1 MSKRAQD
8 QSVDDKGAAILDVQ
22 ELCTSFYTDDGV
34 IDAIDK
40 VSFQL
45 GKGETLGIVGES
57 GSGKTV
63 TSKTLLRI
71 IPMPPGKIT
80 GGKVLFHGEDLVK
93 ATDKRMQS
101 IRGNK
106 IAMIFQEPM
115 SALNPVFTVGWQID
129 EALRLHQRD
138 LNKVQRRA
146 RVLEMLKKVRI
157 PSPEQRIDEY
167 PHQLS
172 GGMRQR
178 IMIAMALACNP
189 EILIADEPTTALD
202 VTIQAQVLRLI
213 AKLREELGTA
223 VILITHDLGVVA
235 EVCDRVLVMYAGQ
248 VVEEGKVDDIFHSP
262 SHPYTRALLRSIP
275 KRGKRVPGA
284 KFASIPGM
292 VPDLRKLPPGCRFQ
306 GRCDV
311 EKERCRQEEPPL
323 ITLGAGRRSRCFF
336 AQELIDAPLADT
348 RAEES
353 QA

>member
-1 MSKRAQD
+1 MP
-8 QSVDDKGAAILDVQ
+8 ILDVQ
-22 ELCTSFYTDDGV
+22 NLCTSFYTDDGV
-34 IDAIDK
+34 IDAIDQ
-40 VSFQL
+40 VSFHL
-45 GKGETLGIVGES
+45 DKGETLGIVGES

-93 ATDKRMQS
+93 ASDKRMQS

-115 SALNPVFTVGWQID
+115 SALNPVFTCGWQID
-129 EALRLHQRD
+129 EALRLHQPE
-138 LNKVQRRA
+138 LNKAQRRK
-146 RVLEMLKKVRI
+146 RVIEMLEKVRM
-157 PSPEQRIDEY
+157 PSPESRIDEY

-202 VTIQAQVLRLI
+202 VTIQAQVLKLI
-213 AKLREELGTA
+213 SQLREELGTA

-248 VVEEGKVDDIFHSP
+248 VVEQAKVDDIFHNP
-262 SHPYTRALLRSIP
+262 AHPYTRALLRSIP

-284 KFASIPGM
+284 KFETIKGI
-292 VPDLRKLPPGCRFQ
+292 VPDLRKLPTGCRFQ
-306 GRCDV
+306 GRCDM
-311 EKERCRQEEPPL
+311 EQERCRIEEPPL
-323 ITLGAGRRSRCFF
+323 VQLSATRQSRCFF
-336 AQELIDAPLADT
+336 AEELLASSTDPRKQT
-348 RAEES
+348 EDKS
-353 QA
+353 

>member
-1 MSKRAQD
+1 MA
-8 QSVDDKGAAILDVQ
+8 DDTPILDVQ
-22 ELCTSFYTDDGV
+22 GLCTSFFTDEGV
-34 IDAIDK
+34 VHAIDK
-40 VSFQL
+40 VSFSL
-45 GKGETLGIVGES
+45 RKGETLGIVGES

-63 TSKTLLRI
+63 TSKTLMRI
-71 IPMPPGKIT
+71 IPSPPGKIT
-80 GGKVLFHGEDLVK
+80 GGKVLFHGEDLVA
-93 ATDKRMQS
+93 ATDKRMQQ

-129 EALRLHQRD
+129 ESLRLHQKQ
-138 LNKVQRRA
+138 LSKAERA
-146 RVLEMLKKVRI
+146 KRVLEMLKKVKI
-157 PSPEQRIDEY
+157 PSPERRLKEY

-178 IMIAMALACNP
+178 VMIAMALACNP

-213 AKLREELGTA
+213 GDLKTELGTA

-248 VVEEGKVDDIFHSP
+248 VVEEASIDDIFHKP

-275 KRGKRVPGA
+275 KRGKRVAGA
-284 KFASIPGM
+284 TFATIEGI
-292 VPDLRKLPPGCRFQ
+292 VPDIKNLPKGCRFQ

-311 EKERCRQEEPPL
+311 EQERCRQQEPEL
-323 ITLGAGRRSRCFF
+323 VQLDAGQSSRCFF
-336 AQELIDAPLADT
+336 AKDVVAASGED
-348 RAEES
+348 S
-353 QA
+353 

>member
-1 MSKRAQD
+1 MA
-8 QSVDDKGAAILDVQ
+8 DDTPILDVQ
-22 ELCTSFYTDDGV
+22 GLCTSFFTDEGV
-34 IDAIDK
+34 VHAIDK
-40 VSFQL
+40 VSFSL
-45 GKGETLGIVGES
+45 RKGETLGIVGES

-63 TSKTLLRI
+63 TSKTLMRI
-71 IPMPPGKIT
+71 IPSPPGKIT
-80 GGKVLFHGEDLVK
+80 GGKVLFHGEDLV
-93 ATDKRMQS
+93 AASDKRMQQ

-129 EALRLHQRD
+129 ESLRLHQKQ
-138 LNKVQRRA
+138 LSKAERA
-146 RVLEMLKKVRI
+146 QRVLEMLKKVKI
-157 PSPEQRIDEY
+157 PSPERRLKEY

-178 IMIAMALACNP
+178 VMIAMALACNP

-213 AKLREELGTA
+213 GDLKTELGTA

-248 VVEEGKVDDIFHSP
+248 VVEEASIDDIFHKP

-284 KFASIPGM
+284 TFATIAGT
-292 VPDLRKLPPGCRFQ
+292 VPDIKNLPKGCRFQ

-311 EKERCRQEEPPL
+311 EQDRCRQEEPELVQVSP
-323 ITLGAGRRSRCFF
+323 GQSSRCFF
-336 AQELIDAPLADT
+336 AKDVVAAS
-348 RAEES
+348 EES
-353 QA
+353 DS